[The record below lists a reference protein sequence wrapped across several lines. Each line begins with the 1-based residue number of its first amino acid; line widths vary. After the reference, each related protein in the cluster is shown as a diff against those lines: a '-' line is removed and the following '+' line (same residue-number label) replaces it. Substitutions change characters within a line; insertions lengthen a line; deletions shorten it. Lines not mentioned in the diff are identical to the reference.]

1 MSPIELVALI
11 LALVGPLLALA
22 KLLGVPET
30 LALFG
35 AGLAAAFVPGL
46 PPVQID
52 PDLLI
57 KLFLPP
63 ILYAA
68 TVRVSF
74 HLLRY
79 TLLSGVLVGVVLALG
94 TIAAVA
100 GLAELLLPGLP
111 WVATVLLGIVV
122 AVFDTRLF
130 HEAEGR
136 PHVPR
141 ALADALKTREMLSRI
156 TALACFAL
164 TVDVLRGEPLT
175 PMAALGAVAYE
186 LVVGAVVGAVIGRA
200 VVWVR
205 GRVEP
210 APIEIAVSIATPYL
224 GALAAEALGVSMV
237 AVVIASA
244 LVVSAVRIDT
254 RSGAPHTSAEARIS
268 AMAFWEEASL
278 ILSAVLFF
286 LTGWALP
293 RAMAALE
300 TWPFWWLMGAAA
312 ALLAATVAIQSLVSF
327 AAAALPG
334 GADELGAERRSW
346 RFRAAAAGAMAW
358 ASTRSVIGLVVALS
372 IPATRP
378 DGSAFAERDL
388 ILVLAALVILG
399 SILLQGLTLR
409 AVVRR
414 AGLADPIESKEEAAA
429 ERVLADA
436 MREGGFPQARRTL
449 LERRARNH
457 LGDETLRKLFR
468 ELDLRERA
476 AEPSA
481 LPGAGP
487 PNP

>member
-1 MSPIELVALI
+1 
-11 LALVGPLLALA
+11 
-22 KLLGVPET
+22 
-30 LALFG
+30 
-35 AGLAAAFVPGL
+35 
-46 PPVQID
+46 
-52 PDLLI
+52 
-57 KLFLPP
+57 
-63 ILYAA
+63 
-68 TVRVSF
+68 
-74 HLLRY
+74 
-79 TLLSGVLVGVVLALG
+79 
-94 TIAAVA
+94 
-100 GLAELLLPGLP
+100 
-111 WVATVLLGIVV
+111 VLLGIVV

-164 TVDVLRGEPLT
+164 TVNILRGGPMTPL
-175 PMAALGAVAYE
+175 AALGVVAYE
-186 LVVGAVVGAVIGRA
+186 LVGGAVAGAVIGWA

-205 GRVEP
+205 GRVDP
-210 APIEIAVSIATPYL
+210 APVEIAVSIATPYL

-237 AVVIASA
+237 AVVIVSA
-244 LVVSAVRIDT
+244 LVVSAVRIDART
-254 RSGAPHTSAEARIS
+254 GAPHTSAEARIS
-268 AMAFWEEASL
+268 ATAFWEEASL

-293 RAMAALE
+293 RAMSALGA
-300 TWPFWWLMGAAA
+300 WPFWWLMGAAA
-312 ALLAATVAIQSLVSF
+312 VLLAATVAIQALVSF

-372 IPATRP
+372 IPTTRP

-388 ILVLAALVILG
+388 ILVLAALVIVG

-429 ERVLADA
+429 ERALAEA
-436 MREGGFPQARRTL
+436 MRSGGFPQARRTL
-449 LERRARNH
+449 LERRARND